1 MTTLPPDQWL
11 EMQRRH
17 VRDVCLILNQN
28 SESLTSHTLLNGRP
42 PDTYCSVYSQT
53 LVSRLASAG
62 PFIIVLNSSDREQLT
77 QLFNTP
83 EGNWGWLASIASGDL
98 PALAQHWRARC
109 LAGAAPHQVLYRFED
124 NRVLNRA
131 LAHLSPEQ
139 QGAYLGPAISVC
151 RWQDEHW
158 AITDNP
164 TPGEHPLSETL
175 DWLNIPPN
183 LDKLD
188 SIHALNAHRHVLD
201 KHYDQYRQLA
211 ARQMP
216 FAWLKSKRNQAF
228 RWGWRDQQK
237 LEFLFTRSLDSPEFE
252 LPRTWYPRD
261 DEDPA
266 THFARVSHLANVLTI
281 KGRS

>member
-1 MTTLPPDQWL
+1 MNTLPPDHWL

-17 VRDVCLILNQN
+17 VRDICLILNQN
-28 SESLTSHTLLNGRP
+28 SEYLTAHTFLNGRESQA
-42 PDTYCSVYSQT
+42 YCSVYSQT

-62 PFIIVLNSSDREQLT
+62 PFIIVLNSTDREQLT
-77 QLFNTP
+77 EIFKSP
-83 EGNWGWLASIASGDL
+83 ERNWGWLASIASGTL

-109 LAGAAPHQVLYRFED
+109 LAGAAPHRVLYRFED

-131 LAHLSPEQ
+131 LAHLPPELH
-139 QGAYLGPAISVC
+139 GAYLGPAISVC
-151 RWQDEHW
+151 RWHDDHW

-164 TPGEHPLSETL
+164 APAEYPLSETL

-183 LDKLD
+183 LDMLD
-188 SIHALNAHRHVLD
+188 SIHALNAHHHLLVE
-201 KHYDQYRQLA
+201 HYDQYRQLA

-216 FAWLKSKRNQAF
+216 FVWLKGKRKQA
-228 RWGWRDQQK
+228 RQWGWRDQQK
-237 LEFLFTRSLDSPEFE
+237 LEFLLARSLHSPDFE
-252 LPRTWYPRD
+252 LPRAWHPRD

-266 THFARVSHLANVLTI
+266 THFERVSHLANDLNN